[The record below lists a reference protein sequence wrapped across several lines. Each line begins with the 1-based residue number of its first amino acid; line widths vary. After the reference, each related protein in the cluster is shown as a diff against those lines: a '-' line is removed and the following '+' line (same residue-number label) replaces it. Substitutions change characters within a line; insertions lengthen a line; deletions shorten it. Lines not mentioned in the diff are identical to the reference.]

1 MRIGPTEEIQVCES
15 SSFESSDSGSLRDLE
30 SSAVVSSEGGSL
42 KVNDAELT
50 CPPRALDDPVTIKL
64 TLEEPCKY
72 CELIVQSGLEND
84 IIFGASIINCQPNG
98 QKFKKPLTLTI
109 NLDKGKAPFKSL
121 IVLHGTTI
129 KDEKIFWEDITE
141 NSKFNLKKGEV
152 TTNINRF
159 SLIAV
164 LLKLSWVH
172 TKDILTRLNFMSF
185 KYTLSV
191 LFKGNR
197 QNCPFVDELAL
208 VFMSQDIHQEQYY
221 REHDD
226 SALTQLKSDGFKEL
240 GSNVRQ
246 DTNYIYNRESLT
258 VSIQLGEDYKPS
270 NNQQERFEFTVDS
283 SVWWSTGHVIKLPLQ
298 GSSADAK
305 ILCGKIVVQGQNG
318 HVWED
323 HFCQLGELQYQK
335 RSYKFH

>member
-1 MRIGPTEEIQVCES
+1 M
-15 SSFESSDSGSLRDLE
+15 
-30 SSAVVSSEGGSL
+30 SSEGGSL
-42 KVNDAELT
+42 KVNGVELT
-50 CPPRALDDPVTIKL
+50 CPPGALDDPVTIKL

-72 CELIVQSGLEND
+72 CGLIVQSGLEND

-109 NLDKGKAPFKSL
+109 TLDKGKAHFKSL

-129 KDEKIFWEDITE
+129 NDEKIFWEDITE
-141 NSKFNLKKGEV
+141 NSKFDLKKGQV
-152 TTNINRF
+152 STNINRF

-172 TKDILTRLNFMSF
+172 TKDILTRLNVMSF

-197 QNCPFVDELAL
+197 QNCPFDELAL

-246 DTNYIYNRESLT
+246 DTNYIYNTESLT

-270 NNQQERFEFTVDS
+270 NNQQERFEFTVGS

-305 ILCGKIVVQGQNG
+305 ILCGKIVVQGQYG
-318 HVWED
+318 HVRED